1 MQQPLFTDPN
11 MKNEYTQ
18 TEEIFFKMHWSYFT
32 GQYKILSCK
41 SRGIISNNNNNY
53 LNFFGQIKNRN
64 IYNNNS
70 LLNNKKQAN
79 LINSNYN
86 KFNGKINY
94 NNNNLNVV
102 RSKSLSNRMIFS
114 GKSITPGVSFNKN
127 YNINNNVNNNN
138 INNYYNKLINDNRI
152 NNYMNNNQNN
162 IDNNANKEDNI
173 NNYKINNQ
181 NNIKIIKNKNDL
193 SLNKKINIGKNQYSK
208 SLVDK
213 NQKKNLIN
221 NKENAKIFFNKTSS
235 SLMNPF
241 PSKQKKIINHNY
253 NNNLKNNIKNG
264 NEMENNENIIGGEN
278 KIYPSKFNE
287 FNGFNKN
294 IISKENIMNKMAKSS
309 TSFYKH

>member
-138 INNYYNKLINDNRI
+138 INNY
-152 NNYMNNNQNN
+152 
-162 IDNNANKEDNI
+162 
-173 NNYKINNQ
+173 
-181 NNIKIIKNKNDL
+181 
-193 SLNKKINIGKNQYSK
+193 
-208 SLVDK
+208 
-213 NQKKNLIN
+213 
-221 NKENAKIFFNKTSS
+221 
-235 SLMNPF
+235 
-241 PSKQKKIINHNY
+241 
-253 NNNLKNNIKNG
+253 
-264 NEMENNENIIGGEN
+264 
-278 KIYPSKFNE
+278 
-287 FNGFNKN
+287 
-294 IISKENIMNKMAKSS
+294 
-309 TSFYKH
+309 